1 MSNPNPNLTTDNTFY
16 ISSFDNSVQ
25 LTVSG
30 ELEVPASIS
39 ETKFNAIPYDVF
51 VDLSCS
57 VEAFR
62 STFNFI
68 SDTDVENVD
77 AVLNSTDISFVCD
90 RDNFANLLVELVGDG
105 VNSFDVSVNG
115 VAGSRNLT
123 SPVDF
128 GQRTFETAWDAHI
141 PEDFLKNMAYRIFN
155 HESAISLFDNEN
167 AVLADISNSVDT
179 SFKNGLLSGV
189 ARSAVDL
196 KFGDLSGDAPGWMES
211 SAVTGALGSSFT
223 FVTDSSYNENWVD
236 GGNGAIPIQNRI
248 TSGEASYCGGSR
260 TLYDSSAAEVLFYK
274 IYDNSGVRFSDL
286 SNIRLDADSD
296 ATTDRVRYRMPLFVG
311 DNIVLTMTVK
321 MASEQLTL
329 TNQTGRCEDR
339 VYMVRIKLTDDPP
352 A

>member
-1 MSNPNPNLTTDNTFY
+1 MSNPNLTTDNTFY
-16 ISSFDNSVQ
+16 ISSFNNSVQ

-39 ETKFNAIPYDVF
+39 DTKFYGVDYDVF

-128 GQRTFETAWDAHI
+128 GQRTNETAWDAHI
-141 PEDFLKNMAYRIFN
+141 PEDFLKNMAYRLFN

-189 ARSAVDL
+189 ARSSVNL
-196 KFGDLSGDAPGWMES
+196 TFSDLSGDAPDWMES
-211 SAVTGALGSSFT
+211 SAVTDELGSSFT
-223 FVTDSSYNENWVD
+223 FDTDSSYNENWVD
-236 GGNGAIPIQNRI
+236 GGNGSILNRI
-248 TSGEASYCGGSR
+248 SSGEASYGGGSR

-286 SNIRLDADSD
+286 SNIRLDADSN

-339 VYMVRIKLTDDPP
+339 VYMVRIKLTDDLP

>member
-1 MSNPNPNLTTDNTFY
+1 MSNPNLTTDNTFY

-39 ETKFNAIPYDVF
+39 ATKFDGVDYDVF

-90 RDNFANLLVELVGDG
+90 RDNFANLLVELVGSG

-115 VAGSRNLT
+115 VAGSRDL
-123 SPVDF
+123 SSK
-128 GQRTFETAWDAHI
+128 GQRTFETAWDEHI
-141 PEDFLKNMAYRIFN
+141 PEDFLKNMAYRLFN

-189 ARSAVDL
+189 ARSAVNL
-196 KFGDLSGDAPGWMES
+196 TFSDLSGDAPDWMES

-223 FVTDSSYNENWVD
+223 FATDSSYNENWLD
-236 GGNGAIPIQNRI
+236 SDNGSILNQISGANTSYGGGN
-248 TSGEASYCGGSR
+248 R

-311 DNIVLTMTVK
+311 DNIILTMTVQ

-339 VYMVRIKLTDDPP
+339 VYMVRIKLTDDAP